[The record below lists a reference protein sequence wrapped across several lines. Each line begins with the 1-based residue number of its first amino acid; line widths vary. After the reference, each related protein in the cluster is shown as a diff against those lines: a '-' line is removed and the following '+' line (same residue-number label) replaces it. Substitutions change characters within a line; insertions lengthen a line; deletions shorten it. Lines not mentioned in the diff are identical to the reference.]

1 MWQSDLSLETAGS
14 GGEIEQILSP
24 YVRLKAL
31 NVAQRTNTFPE
42 TQALN
47 PALSS

>member
-14 GGEIEQILSP
+14 GGEIEQVLSP